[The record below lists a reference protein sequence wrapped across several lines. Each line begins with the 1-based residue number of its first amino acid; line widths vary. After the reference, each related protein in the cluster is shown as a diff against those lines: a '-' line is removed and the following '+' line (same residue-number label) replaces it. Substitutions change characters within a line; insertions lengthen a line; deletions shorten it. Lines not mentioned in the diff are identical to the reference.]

1 MAVLTP
7 AAAALK
13 LTTRRQ
19 PAVLVAPVAPTPRE
33 TKLVSDI
40 DDQGALRFHM
50 PAIQLYR
57 RREASSSMARDRRD
71 DPVPVIRDAVAMAL
85 VHYYPLAGRIRE
97 LDGGKL
103 AVDCTGEGVLFVEAD
118 ADVRVDHFGDHIR
131 PPLPCHE
138 ELLFDVPG
146 SSAMLNSPLLL
157 MQVTR
162 LPCGGFVVAVRV
174 HHAMADAQGILQF
187 LQAVAELARGATA
200 APTVKPVWD
209 RHLLMSR
216 NPPRPSFLHHG
227 CVQIER
233 TQPMS
238 TTSCRRPDA
247 MVVQRFF
254 FFGPREFAAIRAH
267 LPPHLL
273 QKQPTTFEAFTGFIW
288 KHRTMALSPHNAG
301 EEEMRLIFVSSG
313 RHVSGNDGLRIP
325 NGYYGNSSAFTV
337 AIATAGELCGNP
349 ASYAG

>member
-57 RREASSSMARDRRD
+57 RREASSSMASDRRD

-187 LQAVAELARGATA
+187 LQA
-200 APTVKPVWD
+200 
-209 RHLLMSR
+209 
-216 NPPRPSFLHHG
+216 
-227 CVQIER
+227 
-233 TQPMS
+233 
-238 TTSCRRPDA
+238 
-247 MVVQRFF
+247 
-254 FFGPREFAAIRAH
+254 
-267 LPPHLL
+267 
-273 QKQPTTFEAFTGFIW
+273 KQPTTFEALTGFIW